1 MAALRIAKAARG
13 HYSPW
18 LTRLWL
24 YPQVSASGR
33 SAAAMA
39 DPQPSAQSADPA
51 EAQRLA
57 ALRRYQILDTP
68 PEAEFDDIVK
78 LAAQICDAPIA
89 LISLID
95 KRRQWFKA
103 KHGTD
108 LSETPLSMSICAT
121 ALDKPGVVELPD
133 TTADARSRDN
143 PLVIGETHLRFYAGA
158 RIETPDGVPL
168 GMLCVL
174 DTKPRRLTETQ
185 RFALQVLARQVM
197 NQLELRRANL
207 ALETRVAAE
216 ILERDRMWLISRD
229 LMAVAQRDSALIAV
243 NPAWTDILGWGIG
256 DLIGRKGADLVHP
269 EDREGTV
276 TEVQIGSGGR
286 TLIFEKR
293 FRHRDGSYR
302 NLAWRSIVVD
312 GIIYGIGR
320 DVTDENAASER
331 LRQSQRMEALGQL
344 TGGVAHDFNNLLTVI
359 IGNLEALQRGAAGT
373 PMRRSADRA
382 MQGVERA
389 VSLTQ
394 RLLAFSRQQ
403 SLAPKTVALND
414 LLSSMSDMLTR
425 TLGAPIKIETR
436 LAPDLWP
443 VHVDAHELENSVL
456 NLAVNAR
463 DAMPK
468 GGNLTIKTANVTL
481 ADGKAAEMQLAPG
494 DYVRIAVA
502 DTGSGMPKAVL
513 AKAFEPFFT
522 TKKMGKGTGLG
533 LAQLYG
539 FVRQSGGQATID
551 SVEGNGTVV
560 TLYLPRRRGD

>member
-1 MAALRIAKAARG
+1 VEPTDAN
-13 HYSPW
+13 
-18 LTRLWL
+18 
-24 YPQVSASGR
+24 
-33 SAAAMA
+33 
-39 DPQPSAQSADPA
+39 

-78 LAAQICDAPIA
+78 LAAQICDAPIS

-95 KRRQWFKA
+95 RDRQWFKA
-103 KHGTD
+103 KTGTD
-108 LSETPLSMSICAT
+108 LAETPLSMSICAT
-121 ALDKPGVVELPD
+121 ALDEPGVVELPD
-133 TTADARSRDN
+133 TTVDPRSRAN
-143 PLVIGETHLRFYAGA
+143 PLVTGDAHLRFYAGA
-158 RIETPDGVPL
+158 KLETPDGVPL

-174 DTKPRRLTETQ
+174 DTKPRHLTEAQ

-243 NPAWTDILGWGIG
+243 NPAWTDILGWSPGE
-256 DLIGRKGADLVHP
+256 LVGRKGADLVHP
-269 EDREGTV
+269 DDREGTV

-286 TLIFEKR
+286 TLVFEKR

-302 NLAWRSIVVD
+302 NLAWRSTVVD

-320 DVTDENAASER
+320 DVTEENLASER

-344 TGGVAHDFNNLLTVI
+344 TGGVAHDFNNLLTII
-359 IGNLEALQRGAAGT
+359 IGNLEALQRGAEGT
-373 PMRRSADRA
+373 PLRRSADRA

-414 LLSSMSDMLTR
+414 LLAGMSDMLAR

-443 VHVDAHELENSVL
+443 VHVDAHEFENAVL

-468 GGNLTIKTANVTL
+468 GGTLSIETGNLNLI
-481 ADGKAAEMQLAPG
+481 DGNAAALQLAPG

-502 DTGSGMPKAVL
+502 DTGSGMPKAIL

-522 TKKMGKGTGLG
+522 TKEVGKGTGLG

-539 FVRQSGGQATID
+539 FVRQSGGQAAID
-551 SVEGNGTVV
+551 STEGKGTIVM
-560 TLYLPRRRGD
+560 LYLPRGRDE

>member
-1 MAALRIAKAARG
+1 
-13 HYSPW
+13 
-18 LTRLWL
+18 
-24 YPQVSASGR
+24 
-33 SAAAMA
+33 MA

-456 NLAVNAR
+456 NLAVNSR

-468 GGNLTIKTANVTL
+468 GGNLTIETANVTL

-522 TKKMGKGTGLG
+522 TKEMGKGTGLG

-539 FVRQSGGQATID
+539 FVRQSGGQAKID